1 MYQTPDKPHA
11 HGKRPC
17 RGLEKCCFCPVWK
30 PPRRPGSP
38 AAVPSPRL
46 PGTAGGSG
54 RLSESDAWVTTSRW
68 PPFNGQRR
76 HLSSLPPSS
85 FSLLLFFFSEE
96 GEEGKMGREEAAVWK
111 AGFKHMLLW
120 LRVGKHPPPD
130 LQRTFLITQVQIHET
145 KFMWTRVL
153 ILKQAMKHLDRNLSW
168 LLLLS
173 PILKPRLLIVYWEIH
188 PGLYNHPAART
199 LCKDQLSAKI
209 NVPKVI

>member
-38 AAVPSPRL
+38 AAVPLPRL

-85 FSLLLFFFSEE
+85 FSLLLFFFFWRGRRRENGERGSSCMKSRLQTHVAVTQGGQTPTPWPSEDFPHYP
-96 GEEGKMGREEAAVWK
+96 G
-111 AGFKHMLLW
+111 
-120 LRVGKHPPPD
+120 P
-130 LQRTFLITQVQIHET
+130 
-145 KFMWTRVL
+145 
-153 ILKQAMKHLDRNLSW
+153 NSW
-168 LLLLS
+168 D
-173 PILKPRLLIVYWEIH
+173 EIH
-188 PGLYNHPAART
+188 VDQSPNPKTSNEAPG
-199 LCKDQLSAKI
+199 
-209 NVPKVI
+209 